1 MTLHAVANHPQG
13 GGDIK
18 VPANKALATLSGSSA
33 DMGATAPTPPLA
45 TAASCRQAPPR
56 TTWFTRATLL
66 AITTSGRRP
75 PLARRSARRPPPAG
89 RLTKNSSCRINRGN
103 WIIPKGSHSAMFQ
116 VSATSNPVMGASGI
130 ATASATLNLPRYS
143 VAQWRKRTDI
153 ANQTGRSRG
162 TAATES
168 LNNLTE
174 ADSYTYKAYS
184 KDSCNGADEIAT
196 VTFSTTTTNQ
206 N

>member
-1 MTLHAVANHPQG
+1 M
-13 GGDIK
+13 
-18 VPANKALATLSGSSA
+18 SA
-33 DMGATAPTPPLA
+33 GATKNHLVHEGNTIGNYYLWKA
-45 TAASCRQAPPR
+45 
-56 TTWFTRATLL
+56 
-66 AITTSGRRP
+66 TTSGAKISTP
-75 PLARRSARRPPPAG
+75 STAG
-89 RLTKNSSCRINRGN
+89 WEIDKNSSCRINRGN